1 MGPDNY
7 FEVQV
12 DGETKVFGSLL
23 DKFEPPIN
31 PSRYIDDPT
40 DKKPANWVE
49 EQYIDDPDAKKPDD
63 WGDESEPEGIQDPRV
78 KKPQEWRD
86 NEPLKIRDPEASK
99 PDDWDD
105 AEDGEWQPMLIDN
118 PACKAAGCGRWEH
131 PMIENPKFVGKWE
144 PPTIENP
151 NYFFDEHPALFPS
164 IDAVGFDLWTM
175 QGGILFDNMIV
186 SLGNVSLAKEFTDQ
200 TWALRKGIEEIQ
212 DPPEPEEI
220 PEGQRGFAGWVDRN
234 PTCGAILSWCILLSL
249 FCHFVCP
256 SVPSRLW
263 QCLKRCVVHQN
274 GNGVPAEVEEKK

>member
-12 DGETKVFGSLL
+12 DGEAKVFGSLL
-23 DKFEPPIN
+23 DKFEPPIT

-63 WGDESEPEGIQDPRV
+63 WDDE
-78 KKPQEWRD
+78 
-86 NEPLKIRDPEASK
+86 
-99 PDDWDD
+99 
-105 AEDGEWQPMLIDN
+105 EDGEWQPMLIDN

-144 PPTIENP
+144 PPTIDNPNYKGEWSPQKMENP

-200 TWALRKGIEEIQ
+200 TWA
-212 DPPEPEEI
+212 
-220 PEGQRGFAGWVDRN
+220 
-234 PTCGAILSWCILLSL
+234 
-249 FCHFVCP
+249 
-256 SVPSRLW
+256 
-263 QCLKRCVVHQN
+263 
-274 GNGVPAEVEEKK
+274 